1 MQIPKNTLKTA
12 LAQGRAQIGLWVALA
27 SSYSAEIAAG
37 AGFDFILLDG
47 EHAPNDLRSL
57 LAQLQTAASYPVHPV
72 VRATIGD
79 VSLIKQLLDIGAQTL
94 LVPLVET
101 AEQAALLVR
110 AMRYPPG
117 GIRGVGSAIA
127 RSSRWSDIPDYLDT
141 ADGEMC
147 LIVQVETKKG
157 LDNLDAIAAV
167 EGVDSVFIGPA
178 DLSASLG
185 HRGQPNH
192 PVVQAAMDDAIARI
206 KRAGKAPGILWSE
219 EAGVRRYLSLG
230 CTFVAVGTDTTILAT
245 GARALARKYKS

>member
-1 MQIPKNTLKTA
+1 MQIPKNTLKSA
-12 LAQGRAQIGLWVALA
+12 LAEGRPQIGLWVAMA
-27 SSYSAEIAAG
+27 NSVSTDIVAG

-47 EHAPNDLRSL
+47 EHAPNDVRSL
-57 LAQLQTAASYPVHPV
+57 LAQLQTAAAYPVNAV
-72 VRATIGD
+72 VRATIGE
-79 VSLIKQLLDIGAQTL
+79 VSLIKQLLDIGAQSL

-110 AMRYPPG
+110 AMRYPPE
-117 GIRGVGSAIA
+117 GIRGVGSSIA
-127 RSSRWSDIPDYLDT
+127 RSSRWMGIPDYVDL
-141 ADGEMC
+141 ADSEMC

-206 KRAGKAPGILWSE
+206 RRAGKAPGILWPD
-219 EAGVRRYLSLG
+219 EAGVRRYLALG
-230 CTFVAVGTDTTILAT
+230 CTFVAVGADTTILGK
-245 GARALARKYKS
+245 GARALAKLYRE

>member
-1 MQIPKNTLKTA
+1 MQIPKNQLKSA
-12 LAQGRAQIGLWVALA
+12 LAEGRAQIGLWVALT

-37 AGFDFILLDG
+37 AGFDFIVLDS
-47 EHAPNDLRSL
+47 EHAPNDVRSL
-57 LAQLQTAASYPVHPV
+57 LTQLQAAAAYPVHPV

-79 VSLIKQLLDIGAQTL
+79 VSLIKQLLEIGVQTL

-117 GIRGVGSAIA
+117 GIRGVGSAIG

-141 ADGEMC
+141 ADREMC

-192 PVVQAAMDDAIARI
+192 PEVQTAIDDAIARI
-206 KRAGKAPGILWSE
+206 RKAGKAPGILWSE
-219 EAGVRRYLSLG
+219 EAAVRRYLSLG
-230 CTFVAVGTDTTILAT
+230 CTFVAVGTDLTILAT
-245 GARALARKYKS
+245 GVRALAKKYKP